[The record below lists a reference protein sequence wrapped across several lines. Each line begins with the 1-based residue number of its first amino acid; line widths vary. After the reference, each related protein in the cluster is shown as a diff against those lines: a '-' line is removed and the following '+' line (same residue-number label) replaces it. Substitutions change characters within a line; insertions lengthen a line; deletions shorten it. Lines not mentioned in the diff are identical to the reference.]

1 MLSITHV
8 CLSILSSPSNHGS
21 LAVFIS
27 NRVLLKDR
35 CSKGLLRPHTWNAK
49 KLSGRSVGLK
59 NVPFHG
65 GGGSC
70 TPPESFPSS
79 ASWSWPPHPTPTSDL
94 HPHPQRMLSNPQNGL
109 FRRMSLGRGCFF
121 PPSRPSPPAT
131 LPSCSPWLF
140 SPLPIKDSA
149 RKTGRLL
156 STLFLSSSPLS

>member
-21 LAVFIS
+21 LAVFTS

-35 CSKGLLRPHTWNAK
+35 CLKGLLRPHTWNAK
-49 KLSGRSVGLK
+49 KLSGRSAGLK

-65 GGGSC
+65 GGEWVRGIPHLRASLPQPRGRD
-70 TPPESFPSS
+70 PP
-79 ASWSWPPHPTPTSDL
+79 PPRPASDL

-109 FRRMSLGRGCFF
+109 FRRVSLRGPF
-121 PPSRPSPPAT
+121 SSIKT
-131 LPSCSPWLF
+131 LLPSCSPWLF

-149 RKTGRLL
+149 HKMGPFVH
-156 STLFLSSSPLS
+156 SPSSFSVVVH